1 MSADRHLMYFILLNL
16 QPIMPVRPTHPALQ
30 MRKLRIQEG
39 NRSPVLADA
48 MGVGQITVIS

>member
-1 MSADRHLMYFILLNL
+1 MSGDRHLMYFILLNL